1 MKTVIESLADAAV
14 STDWRSA
21 PFELQLMRVLQRAVE
36 DCDGSPA
43 EMLSRARLI
52 ADWLGSRAK
61 LLRAEYTAR
70 QGAAVAAAVAAT
82 RQASAA
88 RDAEIADL
96 VAAGVPTASVAA
108 QYRISSSRVREI
120 ARKAERRRA
129 VTPRQ

>member
-1 MKTVIESLADAAV
+1 MKTITESLADAAA

-21 PFELQLMRVLQRAVE
+21 PFELQLMRVLQRVVE

-61 LLRAEYTAR
+61 LLRAEYAAR
-70 QGAAVAAAVAAT
+70 QGAAVAAAVAAA

-88 RDAEIADL
+88 RDAKIADL

-108 QYRISSSRVREI
+108 QYRISSSRVCEI
-120 ARKAERRRA
+120 ARKAKRRRA